1 MCHDLLM
8 PTRTLHSSV
17 AQRSLSVV
25 AAVSEDG
32 KAAESAVVETSP
44 AANDSTDV
52 QPAPKLSTEVLRA
65 AAGR

>member
-1 MCHDLLM
+1 M
-8 PTRTLHSSV
+8 PIPTLHSSV

-32 KAAESAVVETSP
+32 KAAASAVVETVP

-52 QPAPKLSTEVLRA
+52 QPAPKLSTEELRA